1 MKINILL
8 VLVCCIGLN
17 AVAQENN
24 FFTKKYE
31 NSKPNMELGIGYLI
45 NPSNEDYGLTY
56 QIASRNILLYERL
69 GFMYSL
75 EPSSSETSDIFG
87 VNYRFSKDFS
97 LQAGTGLFFNSLFDS
112 NDDGARK
119 KLSIAYHPNYMPLS
133 ITAGYSFDMGPTIGI
148 NYRVFFNSKKKKTIK
163 NNTKV
168 VDKVNNK
175 INNNSFS
182 EISKNTSSNNLN
194 KSKQLVTDKNANN
207 GNNIVKKK
215 IKLESQSNKID
226 SVTITNINNKV
237 DQKINNNQIVQPKI
251 PINNEIKKDLIVNTE
266 KQKVKAKEIKK
277 PTVNIQKLC
286 SESKVL
292 YEKNMFEIT
301 DKEKNNLKKI
311 SKYLIDNPKSK
322 LIIYGSADKSGSAE
336 YNLILSEKR
345 ANSSKKYLI
354 QLGIR
359 SEQLKV
365 IALGESK
372 SQNANTE
379 LERAEAR
386 STSFEIIEDR
396 VK

>member
-45 NPSNEDYGLTY
+45 NPSNEDFGLTY

-97 LQAGTGLFFNSLFDS
+97 LQAGTGLFFNSFFDS

-148 NYRVFFNSKKKKTIK
+148 NYRVFFNSKKKKNIK

-168 VDKVNNK
+168 DDKVNNK
-175 INNNSFS
+175 INNNSLS

-194 KSKQLVTDKNANN
+194 KSKQLITDKNANN
-207 GNNIVKKK
+207 GSKIVKKK

-226 SVTITNINNKV
+226 SITITNINNKV
-237 DQKINNNQIVQPKI
+237 DQKINNNQIVQPKN

-301 DKEKNNLKKI
+301 DKEKNNLIKI

-365 IALGESK
+365 IALGESR

>member
-45 NPSNEDYGLTY
+45 NPSNKDYGLTY

-97 LQAGTGLFFNSLFDS
+97 LQAGTGLLFNSLFDS
-112 NDDGARK
+112 NNDGPRK

-133 ITAGYSFDMGPTIGI
+133 ITAGYSVGMGPTIGI
-148 NYRVFFNSKKKKTIK
+148 NYRVFFNRNKNKTIK

-168 VDKVNNK
+168 VDKVNN
-175 INNNSFS
+175 NSLS
-182 EISKNTSSNNLN
+182 EISKNISSNNLN
-194 KSKQLVTDKNANN
+194 KSKQLIKDKSANS
-207 GNNIVKKK
+207 GSNIVKKK
-215 IKLESQSNKID
+215 IKLEPQSNKID
-226 SVTITNINNKV
+226 SVTITNINNKD
-237 DQKINNNQIVQPKI
+237 DQKINNNQIIQPKN
-251 PINNEIKKDLIVNTE
+251 PINNEVKKELIVNTE
-266 KQKVKAKEIKK
+266 KQKVKTKEIKK

-292 YEKNMFEIT
+292 YQKNMFEIT

-311 SKYLIDNPKSK
+311 SKYLTDNPKSK

-365 IALGESK
+365 IALGESR